1 MGGGELLE
9 NLQDDLSQDED
20 HNEPSNFQAWY
31 VRSANN
37 SQSRSRERSAIR
49 QEQEQD
55 LSEPD
60 QDMEETLEGE
70 QGEEAAGGYE
80 RFERHLFRSLSL
92 DPEGAVGGAGSIG
105 SRASLPSNH
114 NPFLNEPVGNGNLG
128 AAGGAVPRRNSGY
141 VRNVNQGPG
150 TLYNWQAT
158 KTTVKER
165 FAFMFNNE
173 ILADVHFKV
182 GRGGAEQ
189 RIPAHKFVLS
199 VGSAVFDAM
208 FNSTLAT
215 TEDEITLPDV
225 EPAAF
230 LALLKFL
237 YSDEVSIGPETV
249 MTTLYTA
256 KKYAVPAL
264 EKHCVDFLKRN
275 LGPDNA
281 FMLLTQARLFDE
293 PQLAALCLECLDK
306 NTPEALTADGFTDID
321 IETLSAVLDRDSLRV
336 KESKLFTAVLRCSC
350 HETCLC

>member
-1 MGGGELLE
+1 MTVLLRCW
-9 NLQDDLSQDED
+9 LSRLF
-20 HNEPSNFQAWY
+20 N
-31 VRSANN
+31 
-37 SQSRSRERSAIR
+37 
-49 QEQEQD
+49 
-55 LSEPD
+55 
-60 QDMEETLEGE
+60 
-70 QGEEAAGGYE
+70 

-92 DPEGAVGGAGSIG
+92 DPEGAVGGGGVSGSL
-105 SRASLPSNH
+105 ASLPSNH
-114 NPFLNEPVGNGNLG
+114 NPFLNEPGGNGNLG
-128 AAGGAVPRRNSGY
+128 AAGGAVPRRNSGF
-141 VRNVNQGPG
+141 VRNNVNQGAAS
-150 TLYNWQAT
+150 LYNWQAT

-225 EPAAF
+225 EPSAF

-336 KESKLFTAVLRCSC
+336 KESKLFSAVLR
-350 HETCLC
+350 